1 MPTEESFSSEDSSDT
16 NAADSLEVGQMV
28 LAYQDV
34 MGPDV
39 PPLQRA
45 QVKEVTNITLS
56 FKFIFEEIN
65 CLILVYWYY
74 LILNICTTIFVTL
87 H

>member
-1 MPTEESFSSEDSSDT
+1 MPTEESFTSEDSADT

-45 QVKEVTNITLS
+45 QVKEVTNITRS

-65 CLILVYWYY
+65 CLIL
-74 LILNICTTIFVTL
+74 NICTTIFVTL
-87 H
+87 Y

>member
-1 MPTEESFSSEDSSDT
+1 MPTEESFSSEDSADT

-45 QVKEVTNITLS
+45 QVKEVTNIIRG

-65 CLILVYWYY
+65 CLIL
-74 LILNICTTIFVTL
+74 NICTTIFVTL
-87 H
+87 Y

>member
-1 MPTEESFSSEDSSDT
+1 MPTEESFSSEDSADT

-45 QVKEVTNITLS
+45 QVKEVTNITRG
-56 FKFIFEEIN
+56 FKFIFEEIY
-65 CLILVYWYY
+65 C

>member
-1 MPTEESFSSEDSSDT
+1 MPTEESFSSEDSADT

-45 QVKEVTNITLS
+45 QVKEVTNITRS
-56 FKFIFEEIN
+56 FKSIFEEIN
-65 CLILVYWYY
+65 S
-74 LILNICTTIFVTL
+74 LILNICTTRIMIYKRP
-87 H
+87 

>member
-1 MPTEESFSSEDSSDT
+1 MPTEESFTSEDSTDT

-28 LAYQDV
+28 LAYQEV

-56 FKFIFEEIN
+56 FKFEEIN
-65 CLILVYWYY
+65 SLRFGLVF
-74 LILNICTTIFVTL
+74 L
-87 H
+87 

>member
-1 MPTEESFSSEDSSDT
+1 MPTEESFTSEDSADT

-28 LAYQDV
+28 LAYQEV
-34 MGPDV
+34 MGQDV

-45 QVKEVTNITLS
+45 QVKEVTKITRS

-65 CLILVYWYY
+65 SF
-74 LILNICTTIFVTL
+74 ILNQIR
-87 H
+87 